1 VPRMTM
7 LKWCG
12 SRNLMFADGCAP
24 DRDFFDHHRPPA
36 AAPTRLPCRAT
47 LWVQARRTGSI
58 FWAEGCATCTGERL
72 CLMSVCSFCCHR
84 LHLVVHKDIYFTP
97 SPRSLRIFTHD
108 CSLVGLRLILT
119 SVVID
124 TAARACICRAIACAV
139 TFPSMASSTSWPT
152 F

>member
-1 VPRMTM
+1 MGCSGGLRVPCTTM

-12 SRNLMFADGCAP
+12 SRISMFADGCAP
-24 DRDFFDHHRPPA
+24 DRDFFDHNRPPT

-47 LWVQARRTGSI
+47 LSVQARGKGST
-58 FWAEGCATCTGERL
+58 FWAEGCATCAGERL
-72 CLMSVCSFCCHR
+72 CLISVCSF
-84 LHLVVHKDIYFTP
+84 KNIYFTP
-97 SPRSLRIFTHD
+97 SPCSMRTFTRD
-108 CSLVGLRLILT
+108 SSFVDLRLILT
-119 SVVID
+119 SVVIV